1 MASSMSLDDYFK
13 CNNETPFVDNIVKAL
28 RENIIGEPEEK
39 HKSFNI
45 TMLCLFSGKTPTC
58 EYYICK
64 KLKELYRF
72 KTMNV
77 ILIDIY
83 CPEPLIQTDAD
94 IIKNIHKKGLTKK
107 FNIDDITCY
116 NFANLNELLNK
127 GLILDENTYC
137 FALNP
142 QHNKKPPEGTPYG
155 KPSDKIFP
163 GHPDYNIHLG
173 MYEFFNTYWLN
184 RPVLYAFRGNPPP
197 IVIFCPTIDQP
208 YEGLTK
214 LYSLTYKNFNINK
227 VFNMNNNNKV
237 LKNET
242 GKYKSNIVNL
252 CLPSIS
258 GGSKTKNIKKRT
270 LKTKKK
276 IRKYINLHKS
286 KKYRKYKNH
295 YNFI

>member
-1 MASSMSLDDYFK
+1 MASPINLYDYFN
-13 CNNETPFVDNIVKAL
+13 CNNKTPFVDHIVNAL
-28 RENIIGEPEEK
+28 KENIIGEPEEK

-45 TMLCLFSGKTPTC
+45 TMLCLFSGQTPTC

-64 KLKELYRF
+64 KLKELYIF
-72 KTMNV
+72 ETMNV

-83 CPEPLIQTDAD
+83 CPASLIKTDTD
-94 IIKNIHKKGLTKK
+94 INIKIYKDELKKN
-107 FNIDDITCY
+107 FNIDNVTCY
-116 NFANLNELLNK
+116 NFAKLNELFNE

-137 FALNP
+137 IGLNP

-173 MYEFFNTYWLN
+173 MYEFFNKYWLN

-197 IVIFCPTIDQP
+197 IVIFCPTVDQP

-214 LYSLTYKNFNINK
+214 LYSLTGENFDINK

-242 GKYKSNIVNL
+242 GNYKSNIVNL
-252 CLPSIS
+252 CLPLTF
-258 GGSKTKNIKKRT
+258 GGSK
-270 LKTKKK
+270 
-276 IRKYINLHKS
+276 
-286 KKYRKYKNH
+286 KKY
-295 YNFI
+295 

>member
-1 MASSMSLDDYFK
+1 MNLYDYFK
-13 CNNETPFVDNIVKAL
+13 CDNETPFVDHIVKAL

-45 TMLCLFSGKTPTC
+45 TMLCLFSGQTPTC

-64 KLKELYRF
+64 KLKELYIF

-83 CPEPLIQTDAD
+83 CPAPLINTA
-94 IIKNIHKKGLTKK
+94 IVKIHKEGLKKK

-116 NFANLNELLNK
+116 NFADFNNLLKPNELQNN
-127 GLILDENTYC
+127 LILDENTYC

-142 QHNKKPPEGTPYG
+142 QHNDKPPEGTPYG
-155 KPSDKIFP
+155 NPSDKIFP
-163 GHPDYNIHLG
+163 DHPSYNIYLG

-184 RPVLYAFRGNPPP
+184 RSVLYAFRGNPPP
-197 IVIFCPTIDQP
+197 IVIFCPTVDKP

-227 VFNMNNNNKV
+227 VFTMNNNNKV

-252 CLPSIS
+252 CLSSIS
-258 GGSKTKNIKKRT
+258 GGSKNKNIKKKT
-270 LKTKKK
+270 LKTKTKKK

-295 YNFI
+295 YYFI